1 MSATDHYFSAQP
13 AGNPQRRAITVE
25 LAGRRVELTTAG
37 GVFSPEHLDVGT
49 AVLLRSVPPPPP
61 EGALLDLGCGWGPVA
76 LSLALHS
83 PGADVWAVDV
93 NERAVELTRDNAAA
107 LGLTRVR
114 ACLPDDVPTEANFAA
129 IWSNPPIRVGKA
141 ALHELLARWLPRLL
155 PGGTAYLVVAKALG
169 ADSLARWIT
178 SELGMPCERIA
189 NDKGFRVLAVAQPEG
204 HPPLHDR

>member
-114 ACLPDDVPTEANFAA
+114 ACLPDYVPT
-129 IWSNPPIRVGKA
+129 
-141 ALHELLARWLPRLL
+141 
-155 PGGTAYLVVAKALG
+155 
-169 ADSLARWIT
+169 
-178 SELGMPCERIA
+178 
-189 NDKGFRVLAVAQPEG
+189 
-204 HPPLHDR
+204 